1 MYFRICW
8 LDKRYRLAAYL
19 TLVTAITVL
28 ATLPAGL
35 EFHEGRW
42 VLMKITT
49 YEQVLQIW
57 QAGTDHTLKA
67 MLFLLLFIAADLGA
81 LGLGDDSTRRSLDFL
96 LTRPRSRSHFVW
108 TAWLAGVTELVPLL
122 VLPVLT
128 SLAVLF
134 SLTHSLLPREI
145 LRMSVPLFAI
155 AAAMYTLVF
164 ALAAIT
170 QSPRNGYELA
180 AFVIVL
186 YWGVHYTQDI
196 WWLSDYYKPYVFR
209 AFDWYLT
216 PHQLFPGAN
225 LVFVVA
231 ATLALPLLAERSFRR
246 REF

>member
-8 LDKRYRLAAYL
+8 LDKRYRLAAYA
-19 TLVTAITVL
+19 TLLIAISVL

-42 VLMKITT
+42 VRMKITT
-49 YEQVLQIW
+49 SEQVLQIW
-57 QAGTDHTLKA
+57 QTGTDHILKA
-67 MLFLLLFIAADLGA
+67 LLILLLFIAADLGA
-81 LGLGDDSTRRSLDFL
+81 LGLGNDSTRRSLDFL
-96 LTRPRSRSHFVW
+96 LTRPRSRGHFLW
-108 TAWLAGVTELVPLL
+108 TAWTAGISELVPLL

-134 SLTHSLLPREI
+134 SLTHAFLPAEL

-155 AAAMYTLVF
+155 AAVMYTLAFVF
-164 ALAAIT
+164 AGIAN
-170 QSPRNGYELA
+170 SPRSGYELA
-180 AFVIVL
+180 ALILVV
-186 YWGVHYTQDI
+186 YWGVHYAQDM
-196 WWLSDYYKPYVFR
+196 WWLVDSTAPYVFA

-225 LVFVVA
+225 LVFLLA
-231 ATLALPLLAERSFRR
+231 ATLALPFLAQRSFSR